1 MYGTDSPPK
10 YVGSTISEAYMRIT
24 LGQIK
29 QAESALGTL
38 TNQALPI
45 QTAFRISRLIR
56 QVVSEITDL
65 EEHRKKLVEKF
76 GMTDPNTGITTVTDE
91 NLPLFSEAL
100 RPLLETE
107 VTLNFDKLG
116 PKDLPESFNISS
128 SDILQLEPFI
138 DFV

>member
-1 MYGTDSPPK
+1 
-10 YVGSTISEAYMRIT
+10 MRIT

>member
-1 MYGTDSPPK
+1 ML
-10 YVGSTISEAYMRIT
+10 VVQLSEVYMKVT

-29 QAESALGTL
+29 GAESALGTL
-38 TNQALPI
+38 SNQALPI
-45 QTAFRISRLIR
+45 QTAYRISRLIK
-56 QVVSEITDL
+56 QVISEISDF
-65 EEHRKKLVEKF
+65 EEHRKRLVEKF
-76 GMTDPNTGITTVTDE
+76 GTTDADTGIITVTEE
-91 NLPLFSEAL
+91 NIPLFSEAL

>member
-1 MYGTDSPPK
+1 MK
-10 YVGSTISEAYMRIT
+10 VT

-29 QAESALGTL
+29 QAESALTTL
-38 TNQALPI
+38 MGQALPI
-45 QTAFRISRLIR
+45 QTAYKISRLIR
-56 QVVSEITDL
+56 QVISEISDL
-65 EEHRKKLVEKF
+65 EDHRKKLVEKF
-76 GMTDPNTGITTVTDE
+76 GTTDPDTGITTVTEE
-91 NLPLFSEAL
+91 NIPLFSEAL

-116 PKDLPESFNISS
+116 LKDLPESFNISS